1 MLAAFTAFHVALSL
15 IGIGSGFVVV
25 YGLLAS
31 KRMDGWTALFLSTTV
46 LTSLTGFLFPIH
58 KFTPGIGVGI
68 VSIVLLAIAILAR
81 YTLALAAGWRRTYAI
96 TAVLSLYLNFFVLI
110 VQLFEKVPALKELA
124 PTQSEPPFQVA
135 QLSALV
141 IFAILT
147 ILAAVKFHD
156 EPPVRVPQWTARA
169 ASNRNL

>member
-1 MLAAFTAFHVALSL
+1 MLAAFTTFHVALSL

-25 YGLLAS
+25 YGLIAS

-68 VSIVLLAIAILAR
+68 VSMILLGAAVLAR
-81 YTLALAAGWRRTYAI
+81 YRFGLAGGWRRTYAI

-110 VQLFEKVPALKELA
+110 VQLFEKVPALRELA

-141 IFAILT
+141 IFAVLT
-147 ILAAVKFHD
+147 VLSAVKFHD
-156 EPPVRVPQWTARA
+156 EPLRASQWTARA
-169 ASNRNL
+169 ASNRNM